1 MGCEERPSVFPPAR
15 RPAPSDG
22 LQLPDVSHRAA
33 DVRSRRS
40 PAESRGRFLRSP
52 SEEERWEK
60 AGEASGRF
68 GTPASPLEGR
78 SLFPPFPQP
87 FRPPSR
93 RSRRRF
99 RICASAWDSSSTV
112 SVCVTPIMRADLCV
126 CSQLL
131 LFVTTKRDIPEDP
144 LIKGSFRASR
154 CRTHVPQRSTT
165 SPVDEDPRGRRRWIP
180 VVRFL
185 VVEFANNLELIFFFS
200 RKGQQTKLESQK

>member
-112 SVCVTPIMRADLCV
+112 SVCVTPIMRADLLRLQSAVALCDHKAGH
-126 CSQLL
+126 SRGSAD
-131 LFVTTKRDIPEDP
+131 KRLIQSLQMPDSRPPAEPPRPPLTRILEDAVV
-144 LIKGSFRASR
+144 GSRLSASLSSNL
-154 CRTHVPQRSTT
+154 PIT
-165 SPVDEDPRGRRRWIP
+165 S
-180 VVRFL
+180 
-185 VVEFANNLELIFFFS
+185 N
-200 RKGQQTKLESQK
+200 